1 LLIPNYKELDG
12 APFINNVS
20 VQGEEKMDSG
30 FKTQCVFI
38 LEEKLG
44 VRLIENV
51 LVTETGGEVLSNFT
65 RDLIVL

>member
-1 LLIPNYKELDG
+1 
-12 APFINNVS
+12 
-20 VQGEEKMDSG
+20 MDSG

-51 LVTETGGEVLSNFT
+51 LVTETGGEILSNFT